1 MKINFENKNKGSD
14 FKHTEDLPI
23 EKERASIKPMDS
35 FINGA
40 ATQNSRPEA
49 TEEKLSSQFAFVE
62 DERMESPPKL
72 GFELS
77 SSVMQATESLNESP
91 VSASAVAG
99 NVFKIHSEYAQDK
112 AESLK
117 LQETALKRTP
127 KEWIDSI
134 MTLFNPSH
142 IKEISK
148 IEGPA
153 ILHGRLAVIGL
164 CLLEPQLRTQLD
176 QGGVFDIL
184 VGELNEPIRE
194 ILTERGLNLYEPPE
208 SVPNQPDDPLKSV
221 KDDRLGRGAFA
232 KYLAKRILAVPSD
245 SEAYSIHVYGPWGSG
260 KSTMLNFLK
269 TELESGNE
277 WIVADF
283 NAWRHQHI
291 KPPWWALMETV
302 FQQTKHELARW
313 ERFLEFWWRF
323 NTGRIQYLIA
333 LILIAWVFVLIL
345 PPLLKGI
352 KPESNWLSYWATTA
366 DNLSKIF
373 AVVLTI
379 WGIIRASSQSLLI
392 GSSKAAQSYMEL
404 THDSMN
410 EIKKRFKTLIER
422 LKPKR
427 VAVFIDDLDRCQSKY
442 VVQLLEGVQTLFRE
456 AQVVFVVAADRNWLN
471 ACYEENYDKLKPF
484 VCQPGK
490 DIGVLFLEKIFQFST
505 SVPGIPAVLKEK
517 YWESL
522 IQAKSPDEQKEAIEA
537 QRAAVELMDKAA
549 SEGSIIHLVN
559 TSRGKSFAE
568 QRAMREEA
576 VIRLAAPK
584 VVERTEH
591 ALKVFVGLLEPNPRA
606 MKRLVNTYSV
616 NRALAFLS
624 YIDIDR
630 DRLALWSILSLR
642 WPLLS
647 DYLEKNPEMVQAIVQ
662 QKLISI
668 PKNLEDLAKD
678 NDVLNTVKGGPKNKP
693 LDSDT
698 IRQCALLRG

>member
-1 MKINFENKNKGSD
+1 MVIQRDVNKDKRD
-14 FKHTEDLPI
+14 PK
-23 EKERASIKPMDS
+23 
-35 FINGA
+35 
-40 ATQNSRPEA
+40 
-49 TEEKLSSQFAFVE
+49 EEKPSDQSGNENADL
-62 DERMESPPKL
+62 DEPLGIQEFEPSP
-72 GFELS
+72 
-77 SSVMQATESLNESP
+77 SVQRVTETLHQNP
-91 VSASAVAG
+91 IAASAIIE
-99 NVFKIHSEYAQDK
+99 NIFKLHPEYAQGK
-112 AESLK
+112 LNAMN
-117 LQETALKRTP
+117 LQETALKQVAND
-127 KEWIDSI
+127 WVDSI
-134 MTLFNPSH
+134 MTLFNPSR

-153 ILHGRLAVIGL
+153 ILHGRLAAIGL
-164 CLLEPQLRTQLD
+164 CLLDPQLRTQLD

-221 KDDRLGRGAFA
+221 KDDQLGRGAFA
-232 KYLAKRILAVPSD
+232 KYLAKRILTVPSY

-302 FQQTKHELARW
+302 FQQTKHELTRR

-333 LILIAWVFVLIL
+333 VILIAWVFVLIL

-379 WGIIRASSQSLLI
+379 WGIIRASSQSLLM

-410 EIKKRFKTLIER
+410 EIKKRFKMLIER

-442 VVQLLEGVQTLFRE
+442 VVQLLEGVQTLFKE

-490 DIGVLFLEKIFQFST
+490 DIGVLFLEKMFQFST

-537 QRAAVELMDKAA
+537 KRAAAELMDKAA

-559 TSRGKSFAE
+559 TSKGKSFAE

-591 ALKVFVGLLEPNPRA
+591 ALKAFVGLLEPNPRA

-624 YIDIDR
+624 HIDIDR

-647 DYLEKNPEMVQAIVQ
+647 DYLEKNPEKVQAIVQ
-662 QKLISI
+662 QNLLSV
-668 PKNLEDLAKD
+668 PKNLEDLVKD

-693 LDSDT
+693 LDSDI